1 MAKFNTSPSRIVFI
15 IPFEA
20 RGHVPYAR
28 TGARLL
34 QALTEIDLKKIKA
47 ISGRRPARL
56 KACQIMSK
64 QKITHPL
71 LLTRPP
77 CVLIFEECDHDS
89 TITYKT
95 DTLTEWEHEFIMQ
108 ISTVGSR
115 HDEITM
121 AHRFIGYP
129 NHQVHAAL
137 MLGFRFQDDA
147 SRERWKNRKD
157 FEMYRD
163 AVHGIA

>member
-1 MAKFNTSPSRIVFI
+1 
-15 IPFEA
+15 
-20 RGHVPYAR
+20 
-28 TGARLL
+28 
-34 QALTEIDLKKIKA
+34 
-47 ISGRRPARL
+47 
-56 KACQIMSK
+56 MSK

-95 DTLTEWEHEFIMQ
+95 DTLSEEDHEFIMQ
-108 ISTVGSR
+108 NMIVGVR
-115 HDEITM
+115 NQDITM
-121 AHRFIGYP
+121 VDRLKGYP
-129 NHQVHAAL
+129 DNQVHAAL

-147 SRERWKNRKD
+147 SRTRWKNRDD